1 MAWPLGSMFLPI
13 PCQFHGEYINY
24 INDKCLQT
32 LFNGGAR
39 GGGAILPMH
48 QRGAALGLVV
58 GTGAPDH
65 GGAHEGIGCMCDE
78 ID

>member
-1 MAWPLGSMFLPI
+1 MTSVCRRFSM
-13 PCQFHGEYINY
+13 
-24 INDKCLQT
+24 
-32 LFNGGAR
+32 GALE
-39 GGGAILPMH
+39 GGAILPMH